1 MTEHKDDPRYA
12 LFETLI
18 GCVTDNKPHEPFETS
33 EIDVRYYTDE
43 KWFKHEQERI
53 FSDVPLILG
62 PSSMLTEAGQ
72 HFTHDHTGRPILVV
86 RGRDMKLRAFLNVCR
101 HRGVR
106 LADAPEVSRKP
117 TFTCPYHHWTYG
129 LDGTLTNV
137 PVEDSFPDFDK
148 SCRNLVQLPCEEAH
162 GLIWVNPNKNGA
174 LNLPDFLGNIAHDLD
189 NFGIA
194 DDHFFQQTVQTR
206 KANWKLIVEAFQ
218 DGYHVTRL
226 HKNTVGGFFMDC
238 VAAQETVNQHI
249 RSIVAR
255 KELADAIELPQAQW
269 DFRNH
274 VSFAHFIWP
283 NTIMVFHPD
292 YISQMALYPQSSGET
307 VVVHSC
313 VIDRKPA
320 SDKEQAHFERGFD
333 IIENGVFNAEDLHTC
348 EQAQIGMNSGA
359 NDTLVVGGH
368 EGGLRAFLNICE
380 QSTGSFDRFIRQAN
394 AKLDTVDLHDT
405 AESR

>member
-1 MTEHKDDPRYA
+1 MTVTANDPRYA

-18 GCVTDNKPHEPFETS
+18 ECVTENRPQEPHQIS
-33 EIDVRYYTDE
+33 EIDVRFYTDDD
-43 KWFKHEQERI
+43 WYQHEQQTI

-62 PSSMLTEAGQ
+62 PSSMLIEPGQ
-72 HFTHDHTGRPILVV
+72 HFTHDHAGKPILVV
-86 RGRDMKLRAFLNVCR
+86 RGRDKKLRAFLNVCR

-106 LADAPEVSRKP
+106 LADAPQVSRKP

-129 LDGTLTNV
+129 LDGTLANV
-137 PVEDSFPDFDK
+137 PVEESFPELDK

-162 GLIWVNPNKNGA
+162 GLIWVNPNKNGEIK
-174 LNLPDFLGNIAHDLD
+174 LEQFLGNIATDLD
-189 NFGIA
+189 NFGLK
-194 DDHFFQQTVQTR
+194 DDYFFKQTVQTR

-238 VAAQETVNQHI
+238 MAAQEPVNQHI

-255 KELADAIELPQAQW
+255 KEFEEAANLPPEQW

-274 VSFAHFIWP
+274 ASFAHFIWP

-313 VIDRKPA
+313 VIDKKPD
-320 SDKEQAHFERGFD
+320 SEKELAHFERGFD

-348 EQAQIGMNSGA
+348 EQAQIGMDSGA
-359 NDTLVVGGH
+359 NDTLLVGGH
-368 EGGLRAFLNICE
+368 EGGLRTFIGAIEGTTGRFEDFIKARE
-380 QSTGSFDRFIRQAN
+380 QKIPCAQ
-394 AKLDTVDLHDT
+394 
-405 AESR
+405 ES

>member
-1 MTEHKDDPRYA
+1 MSTADDPRYD

-18 GCVTDNKPHEPFETS
+18 GCVTENRPQKPHQTS
-33 EIDVRYYTDE
+33 EIDVRFYTDDD
-43 KWFKHEQERI
+43 WYAHEQDTI
-53 FSDVPLILG
+53 FNDVPLILG
-62 PSSMLTEAGQ
+62 PSTMLTEPGQ
-72 HFTHDHTGRPILVV
+72 HFTHDHTGKPILVV
-86 RGRDMKLRAFLNVCR
+86 RGRDKKLRAFLNVCR

-106 LADAPEVSRKP
+106 LADAPTVSRKP

-137 PVEDSFPDFDK
+137 PVEESFPELDK

-162 GLIWVNPNKNGA
+162 GLIWVNPNKDGA
-174 LNLPDFLGNIAHDLD
+174 INLPEFLGNIADDLN
-189 NFGIA
+189 NFGLEQ
-194 DDHFFQQTVQTR
+194 DYFFKQTVQTR

-226 HKNTVGGFFMDC
+226 HKNSVGGFFMDC
-238 VAAQETVNQHI
+238 VAAQETVKQHI

-255 KELADAIELPQAQW
+255 KEFEQAATLPSQQW

-292 YISQMALYPQSSGET
+292 YISQMALYPQASGET

-313 VIDRKPA
+313 VIDEKPN
-320 SDKEQAHFERGFD
+320 SDEALAHFERGFD
-333 IIENGVFNAEDLHTC
+333 MIEDGVFNAEDLHTC
-348 EQAQIGMNSGA
+348 EQAQIGMDSGA
-359 NDTLVVGGH
+359 NDTLLIGGH
-368 EGGLRAFLNICE
+368 EGGLRAFLDIIE
-380 QSTGSFDRFIRQAN
+380 ASTGCFEDFVRTREQKIPLIQ
-394 AKLDTVDLHDT
+394 KP
-405 AESR
+405 

>member
-1 MTEHKDDPRYA
+1 MSTANDPRYA

-18 GCVTDNKPHEPFETS
+18 DCVTENRPHQPYQVS
-33 EIDVRYYTDE
+33 EIDTRFYTDND
-43 KWFKHEQERI
+43 WFEHEQNTI
-53 FSDVPLILG
+53 FDDVPLILG
-62 PSSMLTEAGQ
+62 PSTMLTEPGQ
-72 HFTHDHTGRPILVV
+72 HFTHDHTGKPILVV
-86 RGRDMKLRAFLNVCR
+86 RGRDKKLRAFLNVCR

-106 LADAPEVSRKP
+106 LANAPTVSRKP

-137 PVEDSFPDFDK
+137 PVEESFPGLDK

-162 GLIWVNPNKNGA
+162 GLIWVNPNKDGEI
-174 LNLPDFLGNIAHDLD
+174 NLPDFLGDIADDLD
-189 NFGIA
+189 NFGLK
-194 DDHFFQQTVQTR
+194 DDYFFKQTVQTR

-238 VAAQETVNQHI
+238 VAAQEPIKQHI

-255 KELADAIELPQAQW
+255 KEFEQAVTLPSAQW

-292 YISQMALYPQSSGET
+292 YISQMALYPQASGET

-313 VIDRKPA
+313 VIDKKPDT
-320 SDKEQAHFERGFD
+320 DKALAHFERGFD
-333 IIENGVFNAEDLHTC
+333 IIDEGVFNAEDLHTC
-348 EQAQIGMNSGA
+348 EQAQIGMASGA
-359 NDTLVVGGH
+359 NDTLLVGGH
-368 EGGLRAFLNICE
+368 EGGLRSFIDAVE
-380 QSTGSFDRFIRQAN
+380 ATTGRFDDFAQARPRKIPVSQE
-394 AKLDTVDLHDT
+394 A
-405 AESR
+405 